1 MKLRYSWKRWLPL
14 FGVFVLLATGT
25 IVSCGKSG
33 GGSGGGSNSGAVS
46 NNPSGTGTVIIMGQ
60 IN

>member
-14 FGVFVLLATGT
+14 FGVFVLLAAGT
-25 IVSCGKSG
+25 IASCGKSG
-33 GGSGGGSNSGAVS
+33 GGDSGGSNSGS
-46 NNPSGTGTVIIMGQ
+46 GSKTPSGSGTVVITGR